1 MTIVNFTPVSAL
13 VGGALIGLGAA
24 GMWWL
29 LGRIAGVSS
38 VLGNTIGAR
47 GADLAWR
54 LAFIAG
60 LLGSGIVAATVFPD
74 AVHFQME
81 AGYPL
86 AVAAGLLVGFGDGG
100 AFVAELGQAI
110 LQLLDLITEQPLGVR
125 NGQVVCRIA
134 IPVLTHALVGKRPT
148 EDLGHIRVHLG

>member
-1 MTIVNFTPVSAL
+1 MTIVNFTPVGAL
-13 VGGALIGLGAA
+13 AGGALIGLGAA

-38 VLGNTIGAR
+38 VLGNAIGAR

-86 AVAAGLLVGFGDGG
+86 AVTAGLLVGVGTNLGGGCTSGHGVCGVSRLSPRSLVATG
-100 AFVAELGQAI
+100 AFIASGFLVVFVARH
-110 LQLLDLITEQPLGVR
+110 LL
-125 NGQVVCRIA
+125 
-134 IPVLTHALVGKRPT
+134 
-148 EDLGHIRVHLG
+148 